1 MSFVHIRN
9 FTFHLFDRQTNG
21 YGQVAM
27 LCIPIRARK
36 EKTGIWVPRRVPAQ
50 VISQKRNITIEVAS
64 QDCPMFHGAPPGVLR
79 DGFKHLLPSVVGE
92 LLGVRGSKVSVVN
105 QQRPRLELD
114 ARELY
119 VAPSACVCSAPCRQL
134 LACDPS

>member
-50 VISQKRNITIEVAS
+50 VISQKRNIS
-64 QDCPMFHGAPPGVLR
+64 QLKSPP
-79 DGFKHLLPSVVGE
+79 KI
-92 LLGVRGSKVSVVN
+92 
-105 QQRPRLELD
+105 
-114 ARELY
+114 
-119 VAPSACVCSAPCRQL
+119 APCFMGHL
-134 LACDPS
+134 PACFAMVSNTCFLVWSVSFLVLEEAR